1 MLNLIETHVCHKSIC
16 KHGLFINSIEKEIKF
31 IKESDVDPN
40 HSESPL
46 PQRPASAM
54 MIGHGV
60 VSILRRLFLPF
71 KQRVYLLDLLAII
84 NKFNAI
90 WSKAFTVA
98 PS

>member
-1 MLNLIETHVCHKSIC
+1 MCHKSIR

-31 IKESDVDPN
+31 IKESDDDPN
-40 HSESPL
+40 HWESLL
-46 PQRPASAM
+46 PQRSASAV
-54 MIGHGV
+54 MIRYGV

-90 WSKAFTVA
+90 WLKAFIVA